1 MKVQHRKAAQAYCY
15 LLLKCI
21 LLLAI
26 FTERSSERNN
36 SSGLY
41 CTQNA
46 FTDKQCCCEPGWEQ
60 MHTFTLAGMIHINS
74 SKDWLFKQLQ
84 FRVSSCIGEWRYH
97 PERVTLQVFVT
108 KRSWVISESE
118 KKKKI
123 SNVFSSG
130 CVLTVHSSESLAELL
145 ELILLDSCFASTM
158 QEISF
163 HVTANWQLLACTV
176 L

>member
-15 LLLKCI
+15 LLLKWWI
-21 LLLAI
+21 LLLTI

-60 MHTFTLAGMIHINS
+60 THTFTLVGMIHINS

-84 FRVSSCIGEWRYH
+84 FQSPVA
-97 PERVTLQVFVT
+97 Q
-108 KRSWVISESE
+108 ESE
-118 KKKKI
+118 GTIQKGWRCKYLSQK
-123 SNVFSSG
+123 
-130 CVLTVHSSESLAELL
+130 EAELFL
-145 ELILLDSCFASTM
+145 NLKRRKKSATFSHQAVS
-158 QEISF
+158 
-163 HVTANWQLLACTV
+163 
-176 L
+176 